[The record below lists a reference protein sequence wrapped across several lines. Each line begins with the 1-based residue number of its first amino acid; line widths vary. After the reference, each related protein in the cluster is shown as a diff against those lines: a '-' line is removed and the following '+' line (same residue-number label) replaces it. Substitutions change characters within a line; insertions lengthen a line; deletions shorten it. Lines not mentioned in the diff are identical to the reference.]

1 MAVENTAR
9 LWPFSEALSQ
19 SLLKL
24 IATSWPTSA
33 VMHACIAMQVHSLH
47 LGIKESMKGR
57 GGEGGSIHVIVHIR
71 QDTCPPLVV
80 CNSAMMAIFTC
91 YKCTTT
97 IGRKITN
104 RFNTVVQQRGPSSV
118 K

>member
-1 MAVENTAR
+1 MENTAR
-9 LWPFSEALSQ
+9 LWSSQ
-19 SLLKL
+19 SLLMI

-47 LGIKESMKGR
+47 LGMKGMKGR
-57 GGEGGSIHVIVHIR
+57 EGEGGSIHVIVHIR

-80 CNSAMMAIFTC
+80 CNSAMMAIFSYT
-91 YKCTTT
+91 CTTT

-104 RFNTVVQQRGPSSV
+104 SFDTVVQKRGPSSV
-118 K
+118 KGRFQFNS